1 MSIWITT
8 NADGIRSPLDN
19 IIESNKYI
27 TMKQPIKLHDHY
39 EFTSVQRT
47 YDIVDQFCTARVTI
61 YAMVDR
67 NNAVDISESEISF
80 LINDKKVKYDGF
92 KDLYISLYS
101 EYDFNT
107 WCDECIKA
115 GEDAVLR
122 KYSRLQNII

>member
-1 MSIWITT
+1 
-8 NADGIRSPLDN
+8 
-19 IIESNKYI
+19 
-27 TMKQPIKLHDHY
+27 MKPQIKLHDHY

-47 YDIVDQFCTARVTI
+47 YDIVDQFCTARVTV

-80 LINDKKVKYDGF
+80 LINNKKVKYNGF
-92 KDLYISLYS
+92 RDLYTSLYS
-101 EYDFNT
+101 AYDFGI

-115 GEDAVLR
+115 GEDAVKR

>member
-1 MSIWITT
+1 
-8 NADGIRSPLDN
+8 
-19 IIESNKYI
+19 
-27 TMKQPIKLHDHY
+27 
-39 EFTSVQRT
+39 
-47 YDIVDQFCTARVTI
+47 
-61 YAMVDR
+61 MVDN
-67 NNAVDISESEISF
+67 NNAVDINDSELSF
-80 LINDKKVKYDGF
+80 LINDKKVKYNGF

>member
-1 MSIWITT
+1 MIT
-8 NADGIRSPLDN
+8 
-19 IIESNKYI
+19 KI
-27 TMKQPIKLHDHY
+27 TLHDHY

-61 YAMVDR
+61 YAMVDS
-67 NNAVDISESEISF
+67 NNAVDINDSEVSF
-80 LINDKKVKYDGF
+80 LINDKPCKYDGF

-101 EYDFNT
+101 EYDFNNY
-107 WCDECIKA
+107 CKECIKA